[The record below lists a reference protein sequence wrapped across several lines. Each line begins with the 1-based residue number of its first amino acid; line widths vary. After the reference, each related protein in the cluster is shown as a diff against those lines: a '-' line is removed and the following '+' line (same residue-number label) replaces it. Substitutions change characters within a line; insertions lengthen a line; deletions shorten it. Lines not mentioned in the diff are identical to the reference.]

1 MRPPSSAR
9 SSRCSRR
16 CCESLTL
23 TLTLA
28 LALTLTLS
36 LTVTLPN
43 QVLSELLREH
53 LNGQREQAA
62 KLAEQ
67 AASLARIEACIG
79 ALEHVATV
87 QQGGASPPHVSPL
100 AEGVRH
106 ASDHEDVLAC
116 IHLDDDEVDR

>member
-1 MRPPSSAR
+1 MVLAVVDETPNETPNETPEQRSELSVLSAL
-9 SSRCSRR
+9 

-67 AASLARIEACIG
+67 AASLARIEARIG

-106 ASDHEDVLAC
+106 AT
-116 IHLDDDEVDR
+116 